1 MIAAIAT
8 NLNQEAAMIF
18 LAVLSVLLLSLYQRE
33 SVVLNAN
40 SVMFGN
46 VVDDRIV
53 QALVTV

>member
-18 LAVLSVLLLSLYQRE
+18 LAILTVLLLSLYQKE
-33 SVVLNAN
+33 SVAVTAN

-46 VVDDRIV
+46 VVDNRIV
-53 QALVTV
+53 QALFTV